1 MTGLCETIQFLR
13 TLGAATSSPP
23 SVAFT
28 EVYPVRTGNARLL
41 AAMRRFAARGMRRW
55 PQQCAPHS
63 LFVLDKKRTGRARSK
78 RKNAA
83 AGRSAQ
89 SAYLHAAGEGRLAVP
104 RGSLHETRC
113 PWGNH
118 WPGVDPDTR
127 SSFFRWR

>member
-1 MTGLCETIQFLR
+1 MLR
-13 TLGAATSSPP
+13 LWAFWGRRTAATGGWLPP
-23 SVAFT
+23 
-28 EVYPVRTGNARLL
+28 GG
-41 AAMRRFAARGMRRW
+41 RFHGG
-55 PQQCAPHS
+55 CAPHS

-89 SAYLHAAGEGRLAVP
+89 SAYLHAAGEGWLAVP
-104 RGSLHETRC
+104 RGILHETRC